1 MLVDLLNKGL
11 VILYILSCL
20 LILRHG
26 YYFLQT
32 LLTTTEEDPK
42 KYKLDKTSLF
52 FLGVSIAYV
61 LSAIFTGI
69 KI

>member
-1 MLVDLLNKGL
+1 MLNEIMNKGL
-11 VILYILSCL
+11 IILYILASL

-32 LLTTTEEDPK
+32 LLTTTEEEPK

-52 FLGVSIAYV
+52 FLGLSIAYV

>member
-11 VILYILSCL
+11 VVFYILSCL

-42 KYKLDKTSLF
+42 KYKLNTMSLF
-52 FLGVSIAYV
+52 FLGLSIAYV

>member
-1 MLVDLLNKGL
+1 MIVELLNKGL
-11 VILYILSCL
+11 VVLYILSTL
-20 LILRHG
+20 LILRHA
-26 YYFLQT
+26 YYFFQT

-42 KYKLDKTSLF
+42 KYKLSKTSLF
-52 FLGVSIAYV
+52 FLGLSIAYV